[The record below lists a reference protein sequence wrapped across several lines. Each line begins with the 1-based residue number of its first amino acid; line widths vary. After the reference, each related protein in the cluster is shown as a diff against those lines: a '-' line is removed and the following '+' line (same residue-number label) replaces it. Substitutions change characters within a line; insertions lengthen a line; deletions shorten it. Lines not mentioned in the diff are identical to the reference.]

1 MELKKRR
8 MVLIITDILL
18 IGVGLVVFSLFH
30 HVIPREGVPISTPY
44 PTTKAL
50 ITPSDTEASN
60 NLSTPFSEGWNY
72 SGFGTVTVSDS
83 KSYKSKDISIELKR
97 FEENGVVYFVQDIH
111 VRNIE
116 NIQTAFAK
124 DKYGKGFRDEALK
137 MANDNHAVAAITGD
151 YYGARDMGVVIR
163 NGVLYRDSAFRDV
176 CVLYKNGVMKTFAK
190 DEIDVQKEIQNG
202 AYQAWSFGPALL
214 DSQGKPKT
222 VFDTDVKPKN
232 PRSAIGY
239 FEPGHYCF
247 VVVDGRDADYSKGM
261 TLEELSQLMFDLGC
275 KAAYNLDGG
284 ISAQMIFNDNVANNP
299 ANGGRKISDII
310 YICEIP

>member
-1 MELKKRR
+1 MDIKKRR
-8 MVLIITDILL
+8 LALIITDILL
-18 IGVGLVVFSLFH
+18 IGVGLVVFALFH

-44 PTTKAL
+44 PTTQAL
-50 ITPSDTEASN
+50 ITPSDTEASH
-60 NLSTPFSEGWNY
+60 NLSAPCSEGWNY
-72 SGFGTVTVSDS
+72 SGFGTFTVSDS

-111 VRNIE
+111 IRNIE
-116 NIQTAFAK
+116 NIKTALAK
-124 DKYGKGFRDEALK
+124 DKYGVGFRDEAIN
-137 MANDNHAVAAITGD
+137 MANDNQAIVAITGD

-163 NGVLYRDSAFRDV
+163 NGTLYRDSAFRDV

-190 DEIDVQKEIQNG
+190 DEIEVQKEMQNG
-202 AYQAWSFGPALL
+202 AYQAWSFGPELL

-222 VFDTDVKPKN
+222 AFDTDVKPKN

-261 TLEELSQLMFDLGC
+261 TLEELSQLMYELGC
-275 KAAYNLDGG
+275 KVAYNLDGG
-284 ISAQMIFNDNVANNP
+284 MSAQMIFNDEVTNNP
-299 ANGGRKISDII
+299 ASGGRKISDII
-310 YICEIP
+310 YITEIP